1 MEVNLNE
8 IYQYLMV
15 VVPQAGNMLR
25 EAFYKDKKTFSKEGN
40 YADLVTQTDVQIQ
53 NTIINC
59 LKDRFKDHKFIGEES
74 MKGKGP
80 VQLTNDPIW
89 VIDPIDGTT
98 NFVHGL
104 PQCCIS
110 VAFFLNREVK
120 IGVVFNPITDHVFSA
135 IKGQGAYLNG
145 RTIYGS
151 KVTDLTVAQVATEFG
166 SIREPTHL
174 QRKANNMLNIIGKVH
189 SIRSIGSTALD
200 ICYVALGS
208 CDAFFNYGIHIWDM
222 AASVL
227 IAREA
232 GCVVLDPNGAEF
244 DFLNRR
250 ILVAASTDLARQIVP
265 LLTPI
270 LYESD

>member
-8 IYQYLMV
+8 IYQYLML
-15 VVPQAGNMLR
+15 VVPKAGHMLR
-25 EAFYKDKKTFSKEGN
+25 EAFYREKKSAKEGSFT
-40 YADLVTQTDVQIQ
+40 DLITKTDQDIQKMLVTL
-53 NTIINC
+53 
-59 LKDRFKDHKFIGEES
+59 LKDHYSDHKFIGEES
-74 MKGKGP
+74 MGEGN
-80 VQLTNDPIW
+80 VQLTNEPVW

-110 VAFFLNREVK
+110 VAFFLNREVQ
-120 IGVVFNPITDHVFSA
+120 IGVVFNPITEQVFSA

-145 RTIYGS
+145 RTISGS
-151 KVTDLTVAQVATEFG
+151 GVTDLNVAQVATEFG
-166 SIREPTHL
+166 SNRDVRHL
-174 QRKANNMLNIIGKVH
+174 QRKTDNMLNIIDKVH

-208 CDAFFNYGIHIWDM
+208 CDAFFTYGSHIWDV
-222 AASVL
+222 AAGVL

-232 GCVVLDPNGAEF
+232 GCCVMDPNGADF
-244 DFLNRR
+244 DFLSRR
-250 ILVAASTDLARQIVP
+250 ILVASKSDLAMAIVP

-270 LYESD
+270 LYETD

>member
-8 IYQYLMV
+8 IYQYLMLM
-15 VVPQAGNMLR
+15 VPQAGNMLR
-25 EAFYKDKKTFSKEGN
+25 EAFYKDKKTASKEGN
-40 YADLVTQTDVQIQ
+40 YADLVTKTDVQIQ

-59 LKDRFKDHKFIGEES
+59 LKDKYKDHKFIGEES
-74 MKGKGP
+74 TEQGK

-151 KVTDLTVAQVATEFG
+151 GVTGLNVSQIATEFG
-166 SIREPTHL
+166 SSRELSHL
-174 QRKANNMLNIIGKVH
+174 QLKTDNMLNIIGKVH

-208 CDAFFNYGIHIWDM
+208 CDAFFTYGIHIWDV

-232 GCVVLDPNGAEF
+232 GCVVLDPNGTEF
-244 DFLNRR
+244 NFLNRR